1 MHSHDILAF
10 QGPYR
15 FLSNFWPAPVRYG
28 GILFPTTEHAY
39 QAAKSNDRNEA
50 VRVSLLKSPGDAKRV
65 GRTLT
70 VRPDWEQV
78 KEAVMLDVLRLK
90 FALPDLRRKLLAT
103 GSVQLV
109 EGNTW
114 GDRYWG
120 VCNGAGKNRLGV
132 LLMQVREECRQ

>member
-1 MHSHDILAF
+1 MNDILSF
-10 QGPYR
+10 QGPHR

-39 QAAKSNDRNEA
+39 QAAKSDDVNEA
-50 VRVSLLKSPGDAKRV
+50 IRVSLLKTPGDAKRV
-65 GRTLT
+65 GRTLV
-70 VRPDWEQV
+70 VRENWEQI
-78 KEAVMLDVLRLK
+78 KRPIMLDVLRLK
-90 FALPDLRRKLLAT
+90 FNLPDLRRKLLAT
-103 GSVQLV
+103 GDVLLV

-120 VCNGAGKNRLGV
+120 VCNGVGENWLGR

>member
-1 MHSHDILAF
+1 MNDVLSF
-10 QGPYR
+10 QGPHR

-39 QAAKSNDRNEA
+39 QAAKSDDVNEA
-50 VRVSLLKSPGDAKRV
+50 IRVSLLKSPGDAKRV
-65 GRTLT
+65 GRTLV
-70 VRPDWEQV
+70 VRKDWEQV
-78 KEAVMLDVLRLK
+78 KRQIMLDVLRLK
-90 FALPDLRRKLLAT
+90 FSLPDLRRRLLAT
-103 GSVQLV
+103 GDVQLV

-120 VCNGAGKNRLGV
+120 VCNGVGENWLGR

>member
-1 MHSHDILAF
+1 MNDVLSF
-10 QGPYR
+10 QGPHR

-39 QAAKSNDRNEA
+39 QAAKSDDVNEA
-50 VRVSLLKSPGDAKRV
+50 IRVSLLKSPGDAKRV
-65 GRTLT
+65 GRTLV
-70 VRPDWEQV
+70 VRKDWEQV
-78 KEAVMLDVLRLK
+78 KRQIMLDVLRLK
-90 FALPDLRRKLLAT
+90 FNLPDLRRRLLAT
-103 GSVQLV
+103 GDVQLV

-120 VCNGAGKNRLGV
+120 VCNGVGENWLGR

>member
-1 MHSHDILAF
+1 MNDILSF
-10 QGPYR
+10 QGPHR

-28 GILFPTTEHAY
+28 GIMFPTSEHAY
-39 QAAKSNDRNEA
+39 QAAKSDDVNEA

-65 GRTLT
+65 GRTLV
-70 VRPDWEQV
+70 VRKDWEQV
-78 KEAVMLDVLRLK
+78 KRQVMLDVLRLK
-90 FALPDLRRKLLAT
+90 FNLPDLRRRLLAT
-103 GSVQLV
+103 GDVQLV

-120 VCNGAGKNRLGV
+120 VCNGVGENWLGR

>member
-1 MHSHDILAF
+1 MNDVLSF
-10 QGPYR
+10 QGPHR

-39 QAAKSNDRNEA
+39 QAAKSDDVNEA
-50 VRVSLLKSPGDAKRV
+50 IRVSLLKTPGDAKRV
-65 GRTLT
+65 GRTLV
-70 VRPDWEQV
+70 VRENWEQI
-78 KEAVMLDVLRLK
+78 KRPIMLDVLRLK
-90 FALPDLRRKLLAT
+90 FNLPDLRRKLLAT
-103 GSVQLV
+103 GDVLLV

-120 VCNGAGKNRLGV
+120 VCNGVGENWLGR